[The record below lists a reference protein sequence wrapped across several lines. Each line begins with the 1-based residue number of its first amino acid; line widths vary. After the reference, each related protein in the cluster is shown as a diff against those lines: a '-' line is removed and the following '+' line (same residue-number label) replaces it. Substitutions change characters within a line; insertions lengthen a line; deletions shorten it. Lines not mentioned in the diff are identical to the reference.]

1 MAVRTKQAIRQA
13 FIELLNE
20 RPLDKISVKDI
31 AERSTVNRNT
41 FYYYYADIY
50 ALVEE
55 IFQTETQLFME
66 KLHSYASWE
75 EAFRE
80 ATAFVSENKRAV
92 HHLFNS
98 GNRNILGHYYQQV
111 TYAAMLSY
119 VRGQAESLSAAEED
133 IQALAQFYAAELSGM
148 TADWL
153 RGGMKSNVNDHIDRL
168 GRSLRRTSGQA
179 LGAAAADTKKEAD
192 PGGGG
197 PPYVLL
203 CACGSGQ
210 GVFGGVALKL
220 AAEGVRIAVRRAKR
234 FVQIEIVLRGV
245 DDAAGDVGA
254 VVGGALEVREQ
265 IGPDEA
271 GFDAAMPLLHP
282 QDVARA
288 HLLLERVDDLLERLD
303 QLGEGDV
310 LPLERAHSERSRI
323 SPMAAA
329 STSYSRA
336 VMAWRH
342 ERLAAQLLGGFENVH
357 GVVGN
362 ALKVPDGLQSSVASS
377 LSSTPILRALR

>member
-41 FYYYYADIY
+41 FYYYYTDIY

-80 ATAFVSENKRAV
+80 ATAFMSENKRAV

-98 GNRNILGHYYQQV
+98 GNRNILEHYYHKV

-119 VRGQAESLSAAEED
+119 VRGQAEGLSAAEED
-133 IQALAQFYAAELSGM
+133 IQTLAQFYAAALSGM

-168 GRSLRRTSGQA
+168 GRLLEGNIRQA
-179 LGAAAADTKKEAD
+179 LERICRCYEKWEDRPRRGRSS
-192 PGGGG
+192 
-197 PPYVLL
+197 L
-203 CACGSGQ
+203 CLTVRLRERAGRIWRRSAQTRCG
-210 GVFGGVALKL
+210 
-220 AAEGVRIAVRRAKR
+220 RRAYR
-234 FVQIEIVLRGV
+234 C
-245 DDAAGDVGA
+245 AP
-254 VVGGALEVREQ
+254 RE
-265 IGPDEA
+265 A
-271 GFDAAMPLLHP
+271 F
-282 QDVARA
+282 RA
-288 HLLLERVDDLLERLD
+288 D
-303 QLGEGDV
+303 
-310 LPLERAHSERSRI
+310 
-323 SPMAAA
+323 
-329 STSYSRA
+329 
-336 VMAWRH
+336 
-342 ERLAAQLLGGFENVH
+342 
-357 GVVGN
+357 
-362 ALKVPDGLQSSVASS
+362 
-377 LSSTPILRALR
+377 

>member
-66 KLHSYASWE
+66 KLRSYASWE

-80 ATAFVSENKRAV
+80 ATAFMSENKRAV

-98 GNRNILGHYYQQV
+98 GNRNILEHYYHKA

-119 VRGQAESLSAAEED
+119 VRGQAEDLSAAEED
-133 IQALAQFYAAELSGM
+133 IQALAQFYAAALSGM

-168 GRSLRRTSGQA
+168 GRLLEGNIRQA
-179 LGAAAADTKKEAD
+179 L
-192 PGGGG
+192 
-197 PPYVLL
+197 
-203 CACGSGQ
+203 
-210 GVFGGVALKL
+210 
-220 AAEGVRIAVRRAKR
+220 
-234 FVQIEIVLRGV
+234 
-245 DDAAGDVGA
+245 
-254 VVGGALEVREQ
+254 
-265 IGPDEA
+265 
-271 GFDAAMPLLHP
+271 
-282 QDVARA
+282 
-288 HLLLERVDDLLERLD
+288 
-303 QLGEGDV
+303 
-310 LPLERAHSERSRI
+310 ERSCR
-323 SPMAAA
+323 
-329 STSYSRA
+329 
-336 VMAWRH
+336 
-342 ERLAAQLLGGFENVH
+342 
-357 GVVGN
+357 
-362 ALKVPDGLQSSVASS
+362 
-377 LSSTPILRALR
+377 

>member
-98 GNRNILGHYYQQV
+98 GNRNILEHYYHKV

-119 VRGQAESLSAAEED
+119 VRGQAEGLSAAEED
-133 IQALAQFYAAELSGM
+133 IQALAQFYAAALSGM

-168 GRSLRRTSGQA
+168 IA
-179 LGAAAADTKKEAD
+179 LIHHGICKVGEHMHAAAADAD
-192 PGGGG
+192 
-197 PPYVLL
+197 YL
-203 CACGSGQ
+203 
-210 GVFGGVALKL
+210 
-220 AAEGVRIAVRRAKR
+220 
-234 FVQIEIVLRGV
+234 IVLTKT
-245 DDAAGDVGA
+245 AASADRAVGKCGDGGRAEIFCGENKHRHENKTDNEIHDRARKHDYQPLPSRLVYKRVGIVGA
-254 VVGGALEVREQ
+254 LVFPLHRDKPAYRQQTERICGAALFRCAA
-265 IGPDEA
+265 DELRTHA
-271 GFDAAMPLLHP
+271 DGEFTYTHAEAARRGKVTEL
-282 QDVARA
+282 VNKY
-288 HLLLERVDDLLERLD
+288 
-303 QLGEGDV
+303 
-310 LPLERAHSERSRI
+310 ERAEYEQRD
-323 SPMAAA
+323 
-329 STSYSRA
+329 
-336 VMAWRH
+336 
-342 ERLAAQLLGGFENVH
+342 EN
-357 GVVGN
+357 
-362 ALKVPDGLQSSVASS
+362 
-377 LSSTPILRALR
+377 

>member
-98 GNRNILGHYYQQV
+98 GNRNILEHYYHKV

-119 VRGQAESLSAAEED
+119 VRGQAEDLSAAEED
-133 IQALAQFYAAELSGM
+133 IQALAQFYAAALSGM

-168 GRSLRRTSGQA
+168 GRLQHPAGARAQLPLIRKKGDRPRRGRSSLCLTVRLRERAGRIWRRSAETR
-179 LGAAAADTKKEAD
+179 
-192 PGGGG
+192 
-197 PPYVLL
+197 
-203 CACGSGQ
+203 CG
-210 GVFGGVALKL
+210 
-220 AAEGVRIAVRRAKR
+220 RRAYR
-234 FVQIEIVLRGV
+234 C
-245 DDAAGDVGA
+245 AP
-254 VVGGALEVREQ
+254 RE
-265 IGPDEA
+265 A
-271 GFDAAMPLLHP
+271 F
-282 QDVARA
+282 RA
-288 HLLLERVDDLLERLD
+288 D
-303 QLGEGDV
+303 
-310 LPLERAHSERSRI
+310 
-323 SPMAAA
+323 
-329 STSYSRA
+329 
-336 VMAWRH
+336 
-342 ERLAAQLLGGFENVH
+342 
-357 GVVGN
+357 
-362 ALKVPDGLQSSVASS
+362 
-377 LSSTPILRALR
+377 

>member
-98 GNRNILGHYYQQV
+98 GNRNILEHYYHKG

-119 VRGQAESLSAAEED
+119 VRGQAEGLSAAEED
-133 IQALAQFYAAELSGM
+133 IQALAQFYAAAHSGM

-168 GRSLRRTSGQA
+168 GRLLEGNIRQA
-179 LGAAAADTKKEAD
+179 L
-192 PGGGG
+192 
-197 PPYVLL
+197 
-203 CACGSGQ
+203 
-210 GVFGGVALKL
+210 
-220 AAEGVRIAVRRAKR
+220 
-234 FVQIEIVLRGV
+234 
-245 DDAAGDVGA
+245 
-254 VVGGALEVREQ
+254 
-265 IGPDEA
+265 
-271 GFDAAMPLLHP
+271 
-282 QDVARA
+282 
-288 HLLLERVDDLLERLD
+288 
-303 QLGEGDV
+303 
-310 LPLERAHSERSRI
+310 ERSCR
-323 SPMAAA
+323 
-329 STSYSRA
+329 
-336 VMAWRH
+336 
-342 ERLAAQLLGGFENVH
+342 
-357 GVVGN
+357 
-362 ALKVPDGLQSSVASS
+362 
-377 LSSTPILRALR
+377 

>member
-98 GNRNILGHYYQQV
+98 GNRNILEHYYHKV

-119 VRGQAESLSAAEED
+119 VRGQAEGLSAAEED
-133 IQALAQFYAAELSGM
+133 IQALAQFYAAALVRLHDHGVALVELAVDDQRRERFLDVVHQRPLERTHAVARLVAHGRQPVFGPFGDLHLVAQPARAGHQPLQFQVDDPFHVGDLQRAEQHDVVDAVEELRGEGVLQSLAVLALGRPVGHG
-148 TADWL
+148 AL
-153 RGGMKSNVNDHIDRL
+153 RGGAVTHLHRFPDHGPRTHVRGHNDDRVPEV
-168 GRSLRRTSGQA
+168 
-179 LGAAAADTKKEAD
+179 D
-192 PGGGG
+192 
-197 PPYVLL
+197 
-203 CACGSGQ
+203 
-210 GVFGGVALKL
+210 L
-220 AAEGVRIAVRRAKR
+220 A
-234 FVQIEIVLRGV
+234 
-245 DDAAGDVGA
+245 
-254 VVGGALEVREQ
+254 
-265 IGPDEA
+265 
-271 GFDAAMPLLHP
+271 
-282 QDVARA
+282 
-288 HLLLERVDDLLERLD
+288 
-303 QLGEGDV
+303 
-310 LPLERAHSERSRI
+310 
-323 SPMAAA
+323 
-329 STSYSRA
+329 SRA
-336 VMAWRH
+336 VG
-342 ERLAAQLLGGFENVH
+342 EVSFVEDLQH
-357 GVVGN
+357 GVEDLGMGLLDLVEEHHGVG
-362 ALKVPDGLQSSVASS
+362 LTTHGL
-377 LSSTPILRALR
+377 R